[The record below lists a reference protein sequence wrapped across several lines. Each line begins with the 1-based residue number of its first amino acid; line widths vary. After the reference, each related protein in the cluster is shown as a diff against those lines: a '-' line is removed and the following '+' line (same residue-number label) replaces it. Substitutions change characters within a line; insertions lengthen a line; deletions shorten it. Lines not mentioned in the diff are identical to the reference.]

1 MKKRCGILCSLFL
14 CLCVCV
20 GCNQEAGLLK
30 EKISKDDNLRKE
42 ETSTLGNNKN
52 DNQNKNDNNN
62 DKDKENNNENEND
75 NKNEENIVEIAEQE
89 DIQIDIDGINRML
102 EELNTEEKFLAII
115 PLSDTMVL
123 LQCKNREKEQENF
136 YVLSMKEGTENLH
149 QIELQLIGEVE
160 CCTYE
165 DCFALYDT
173 ANHVILLDYQFHVLH
188 EILLPESIHPLRL
201 YTGKRNYCVLPE
213 KQKIFYY
220 ITQLENGEL
229 YVGLYETDYACAE
242 SRLVFKLEGLEKNL
256 NFINGFFD
264 ICPGYS
270 QKGLFFTGDYFEA
283 VNAQSKECVGYLA
296 LDADMPVVC
305 KTDMLQMELTESGA
319 LFYDGYRKSEGEYS
333 GELLLIDESGNVS
346 KVKTEYFKESERV
359 SCDRQGRML
368 TCYEKETGEAVFN
381 LYKEEVWQ
389 KQVVIPYRV
398 EDFFLLNQGQ
408 CIMYSYR
415 SQDGLRVL
423 LQKI

>member
-1 MKKRCGILCSLFL
+1 MKKRCEILCTLFL

-20 GCNQEAGLLK
+20 GCNQDLGLHREEFSNK
-30 EKISKDDNLRKE
+30 GNLRKE
-42 ETSTLGNNKN
+42 ETSTSGNNKN
-52 DNQNKNDNNN
+52 DNLNKNDNNN
-62 DKDKENNNENEND
+62 DKDNNNE
-75 NKNEENIVEIAEQE
+75 NEENIVEIAEQE

-102 EELNTEEKFLAII
+102 EELNTEEKILAII

-123 LQCKNREKEQENF
+123 LQCKNREKKLENF
-136 YVLSMKEGTENLH
+136 YVLSMKEGTENLY
-149 QIELQLIGEVE
+149 QIELQLIGDVE
-160 CCTYE
+160 CYTYE
-165 DCFALYDT
+165 DYFVLYDN
-173 ANHVILLDYQFHVLH
+173 ANHVIILDYQFHVLN
-188 EILLPESIHPLRL
+188 EILLPESIHLLRL

-242 SRLVFKLEGLEKNL
+242 SRLVFKLEGPEKNL

-359 SCDRQGRML
+359 SCDRQGRIL

-389 KQVVIPYRV
+389 KQVVISYRV